1 MINKQKLQS
10 VINKYYLNVNEAVKW
25 VIEDNTLSIDFMSP
39 TKDIIGKLTCN
50 EFELEDSTLAIYDT
64 KKLNSLVSICNGD
77 LLLELEKTNK
87 IFTKLKISDLNLVSI
102 LTHYKILLIYLIIWT
117 RIFFFY
123 LHIAQ

>member
-25 VIEDNTLSIDFMSP
+25 VIEDNTLQIDFMSP
-39 TKDIIGKLTCN
+39 TKDIIGKLTCSN
-50 EFELEDSTLAIYDT
+50 FDIEDSTLAIYDT

-87 IFTKLKISDLNLVSI
+87 IFFNTKDIRFK
-102 LTHYKILLIYLIIWT
+102 
-117 RIFFFY
+117 F
-123 LHIAQ
+123 